1 MKKNNEKNIKI
12 EKHGEFY
19 APNYED
25 FKSPGILYI
34 YDDNSIELDLWGTP
48 DDKKILGHGGTR
60 YLPTII
66 GHVIP
71 DNDYLIL
78 NNCICPHFSGFRGG
92 GNRAKLDTVAKSK
105 WHIELVL
112 NGISF
117 EEYQNLKFNEFVF
130 RIENSNSYF
139 YDKRLMG
146 FTQIEKK
153 DSQFIIDSPAM
164 TCDDIQVHFTDEIVL
179 DISFEQ
185 WCPPYVIDSSEI
197 TVGLDPL
204 FKLSS
209 KSQADC
215 SFKFFI
221 ELAQKVQRFLSFSR
235 KIHMNIKDL
244 GFLMED
250 GHRVINIYYGNIPYT
265 LDLKENNSQ
274 PLLIFDSEIFNDL
287 LINWIK
293 LYDKLDFIIH
303 LYNLIN
309 TGKLSWVGERLVVLS
324 RCLEGLHRIFYDEKP
339 IDKRKFKDSISIL
352 LNFMEDQKIDPE
364 IQKLIKIKLENANEL
379 TFQKRILS
387 LLGVF
392 SKQMAPNGYSEEE
405 IEKIHKKLTKKIK
418 DSRNYYIHALVD
430 SKKKK
435 KKSIPDFDEL
445 ANIEEQMLMLMD
457 LHLLKLLANEKVS
470 EESIFDNHGL
480 YLTLYRFE
488 ETLRYIY
495 KQSE

>member
-25 FKSPGILYI
+25 FKAPGILYI

-48 DDKKILGHGGTR
+48 DDKKILGEGTTR
-60 YLPTII
+60 YLPTIV
-66 GHVIP
+66 GHIIP
-71 DNDYLIL
+71 DNDYAIL
-78 NNCICPHFSGFRGG
+78 NNCACSCFSGFTSG
-92 GNRAKLDTVAKSK
+92 GNRPILNTVAKSK

-117 EEYQNLKFNEFVF
+117 QEYQNLKFNEFVF
-130 RIENSNSYF
+130 RVENSNSYF

-153 DSQFIIDSPAM
+153 ESQFIIDSPAM
-164 TCDDIQVHFTDEIVL
+164 TCDDLQVDLTDEIVL
-179 DISFEQ
+179 NISFEQ
-185 WCPPYVIDSSEI
+185 WRPPYVIDSSEI

-209 KSQADC
+209 KSQVDC
-215 SFKFFI
+215 SFEFFI
-221 ELAQKVQRFLSFSR
+221 GLAEKIQRFLSFSR
-235 KIHMNIKDL
+235 KKHMNIKDL
-244 GFLMED
+244 GFLMEN
-250 GHRVINIYYGNIPYT
+250 GHRAINIYYGNIPYT
-265 LDLKENNSQ
+265 LDLDENNSQ

-309 TGKLSWVGERLVVLS
+309 IGKIGWVGERLVVLS

-339 IDKRKFKDSISIL
+339 IDKTKFKGSISIL

-364 IQKLIKIKLENANEL
+364 IQELIKIKLENANEL
-379 TFQKRILS
+379 TFQKRIRS
-387 LLGVF
+387 LIDSF
-392 SKQMAPNGYSEEE
+392 SEQMAPNGYSEEE
-405 IEKIHKKLTKKIK
+405 IEEIHKKLTKKIK
-418 DSRNYYIHALVD
+418 DSRNYYTHALVD
-430 SKKKK
+430 SKK

-445 ANIEEQMLMLMD
+445 VNIEEQMLMLMD

-470 EESIFDNHGL
+470 EESIFDNWGL
-480 YLTLYRFE
+480 ELTLHRFK
-488 ETLRYIY
+488 ETLHYTY

>member
-12 EKHGEFY
+12 EKHGEFH
-19 APNYED
+19 APNYDD
-25 FKSPGILYI
+25 FKAPGILYI

-48 DDKKILGHGGTR
+48 DEKKSFHENTTR
-60 YLPTII
+60 YLPII
-66 GHVIP
+66 VGHIIP
-71 DNDYLIL
+71 DNDYVIL
-78 NNCICPHFSGFRGG
+78 NHCIRSHSQGFTSG
-92 GNRAKLDTVAKSK
+92 GNRPRLDAVAKAK
-105 WHIELVL
+105 WYVELVL

-153 DSQFIIDSPAM
+153 ESQFIIDSPAM
-164 TCDDIQVHFTDEIVL
+164 TCDDIQAHLTDEIVL

-185 WCPPYVIDSSEI
+185 WRPPYVIDSSEI

-215 SFKFFI
+215 SFEFFI
-221 ELAQKVQRFLSFSR
+221 ELAQKIQRFLSFSR
-235 KIHMNIKDL
+235 KTHMNIKDL
-244 GFLMED
+244 GFLMEN

-265 LDLKENNSQ
+265 LDLNENNSQ

-303 LYNLIN
+303 LYNLVNI
-309 TGKLSWVGERLVVLS
+309 GKISWVGERLVVLS
-324 RCLEGLHRIFYDEKP
+324 RCLEGLHRIFYDKKP
-339 IDKRKFKDSISIL
+339 IDETKFEDSVDIL
-352 LNFMEDQKIDPE
+352 LNSMKNHNIDPE
-364 IQKLIKIKLENANEL
+364 IQELIKIKLEHANEL
-379 TFQKRILS
+379 TFRKRIRS
-387 LLGVF
+387 LISFF
-392 SKQMAPNGYSEEE
+392 SQQMAPNGSSEEE
-405 IEKIHKKLTKKIK
+405 TRKIHRGLINKIY
-418 DSRNYYIHALVD
+418 DNRNYYTHALLD
-430 SKKKK
+430 Q
-435 KKSIPDFDEL
+435 KKSMPDIDEL
-445 ANIEEQMLMLMD
+445 AHIEEQMLMLMD

-470 EESIFDNHGL
+470 EESIFDNWGL
-480 YLTLYRFE
+480 DLMLHRFQETLY
-488 ETLRYIY
+488 YIY